1 MMYEDE
7 PINEYRIKVTVRN
20 NLILNAIENAGH
32 KNVSAFCRS
41 VDLPKTALTDLI
53 SMKKPPIT
61 KDGEFSTLA
70 KLLMEELCLLPTD
83 LWTSEQLT
91 LKIRRNTAQRSVSA
105 DGMRAALGM
114 NAEEMLGLMKPDDLE
129 EVVLKHEMVSVI
141 EEQLASLSPRESKV
155 LHMRYGIGC
164 EEHTYEEIGIKFA
177 LTRERIRQIE
187 AKALRK
193 LKHPSIVEELRQLL
207 PEYEKP
213 VKLKRNLNVWRTC
226 KHEFMQGLTNNR
238 MLKCPYCGTTDDH
251 FYYCLNRLSK
261 LDQALVREATGI
273 HLPKKENYEQS
284 NI

>member
-1 MMYEDE
+1 MYEDE

-20 NLILNAIENAGH
+20 NLILNAIENAGY
-32 KNVSAFCRS
+32 KNVSAFCRA

-53 SMKKPPIT
+53 GMKKPPIT

-83 LWTSEQLT
+83 LWTSEQLM
-91 LKIRRNTAQRSVSA
+91 LRLRRNTAQRSVSA

-114 NAEEMLGLMKPDDLE
+114 NAEEMLELMKPDDPDE
-129 EVVLKHEMVSVI
+129 IVLKHEMVKVV
-141 EEQLASLSPRESKV
+141 EEQLSSLTSRETLV
-155 LHMRYGIGC
+155 LRMRFGIGSD
-164 EEHTYEEIGIKFA
+164 EHTLEEVGEK
-177 LTRERIRQIE
+177 LRVGRERIRQIE

-193 LKHPSIVEELRQLL
+193 LKHPSRVEELRQLL

-213 VKLKRNLNVWRTC
+213 IKPDKNVSVWRTC

-238 MLKCPYCGTTDDH
+238 MLKCPYCGTTDDY
-251 FYYCLNRLSK
+251 FYYCLNGLSK

-273 HLPKKENYEQS
+273 HLPKKEKNEHKYV
-284 NI
+284 